1 MISATVFHQEEMQ
14 GQCMD
19 APEIPIHNSDG
30 EEMGIIFPKISED
43 CGEMD
48 FLYQWM
54 TWKIAVGSWEDA
66 PLYL

>member
-19 APEIPIHNSDG
+19 APEIPIHSPNG
-30 EEMGIIFPKISED
+30 KGMGIIFPKILED

-48 FLYQWM
+48 FR
-54 TWKIAVGSWEDA
+54 EDDKDA
-66 PLYL
+66 QVHW